1 MIENNTITFTGSSI
15 ASAYPVGVPYLVFCL
30 FAWRSIP
37 AKQGAAKKKVK
48 KEVKP
53 QQPEEPLPHPRPKL
67 GPEAKAG
74 QNLAWAKA
82 TALSKLLDSSCT
94 PPPFLI
100 IIYTSQQERRT
111 QSPVH
116 SSISSNTLR
125 SNDNGDRDGDPREY
139 GYVVLVLVLY
149 SFLNL
154 WMAFQVGKARKK
166 YKVFYPTM
174 YAVESENKDAKL
186 FNCVQRGHQNSLE
199 SMPVFFVMLLVGG
212 LQHPT
217 IAAGS
222 VSSTFCAVLLLQGY
236 STGVPEN
243 RLKIGGLNFLALF
256 GLILVHDVVRDQS
269 ASPRSAVKSA
279 FLLLCVCVCVCV
291 CV

>member
-1 MIENNTITFTGSSI
+1 MAI
-15 ASAYPVGVPYLVFCL
+15 AME
-30 FAWRSIP
+30 I
-37 AKQGAAKKKVK
+37 
-48 KEVKP
+48 
-53 QQPEEPLPHPRPKL
+53 
-67 GPEAKAG
+67 
-74 QNLAWAKA
+74 
-82 TALSKLLDSSCT
+82 
-94 PPPFLI
+94 
-100 IIYTSQQERRT
+100 
-111 QSPVH
+111 
-116 SSISSNTLR
+116 
-125 SNDNGDRDGDPREY
+125 PREY

-217 IAAGS
+217 IAAGLG
-222 VSSTFCAVLLLQGY
+222 FLYILARFFYFKGY

-256 GLILVHDVVRDQS
+256 GLILCTTS
-269 ASPRSAVKSA
+269 
-279 FLLLCVCVCVCV
+279 FGINLLLREVL
-291 CV
+291 